1 MMLPYFKK
9 QWIKNRSKT
18 VSRRFWTRF
27 HNLFARNR
35 ISISGERNL
44 LDTSDALL
52 LNVQI
57 DVAGSDNTIRV
68 AENCVFSS
76 TLIRVR
82 GNHHTILIGANCTY
96 QGGELWVEDH
106 DCTLSIGEGTT
117 VVEAHIAVTEPG
129 SVIEIGPD
137 CMFAHGIELRCGDSH
152 SIIDLTNGKRINYAK
167 NIRLGKHIWVAS
179 DAMILKGVEIG
190 DDCVIASRS
199 LVTKSFAK
207 NTLIGGSP
215 AAALKE
221 NITWDRKRIYD
232 QEKSK

>member
-1 MMLPYFKK
+1 MLPYFKK
-9 QWIKNRSKT
+9 QWMLNRSKPGL
-18 VSRRFWTRF
+18 RRFWARV
-27 HNLFARNR
+27 HNLFAKNR
-35 ISISGERNL
+35 ISMIGERNHL
-44 LDTSDALL
+44 EISDTIF

-57 DVAGSDNTIRV
+57 DVLGSDNIIRF
-68 AENCVFSS
+68 AENCAFSS

-82 GNHHTILIGANCTY
+82 GDHHTITVGANCSY

-106 DCTLSIGEGTT
+106 DCTLRIGEGTT

-152 SIIDLTNGKRINYAK
+152 SIIDLSTGKRINYAK
-167 NIRLGKHIWVAS
+167 NIRLGKHIWIAS

-199 LVTKSFAK
+199 LVTKSFDK

-215 AAALKE
+215 AAVLKE
-221 NITWDRKRIYD
+221 NITWDRKRMYD
-232 QEKSK
+232 QEKSS